1 MDNKKISIDLD
12 HFKISNSGGGTRK
25 RKEKADGESNP
36 IRVRQPHKPRD
47 RTTKRHSLLKFL
59 RKHQENNYRKLH
71 DEEGYGGSIEQ
82 QFHDNDKNELDDTL
96 GYLMNLADKQ
106 KEQTHTAHSGGSSYS
121 SIPNYT
127 LKHYANNTHMG
138 GFTNEN
144 ISMEFPI
151 NVPNSGSSMKINPSA
166 APTSLHPQYGCLK
179 GGSLPTYRKY
189 MRDTNSSDSNYINSQ
204 QTSDMNY
211 NQRRSLD
218 DVIIHPPQ
226 EGHLTNFVGGS
237 PSEYRLDNNNKLQR
251 NYPQNYVDPTKVKLK
266 YVRQKRTNS
275 RTFKIGKSKTHP
287 KIGVLIS
294 NRTIRKGITTQSHL
308 LKQTPMHEIRKFL
321 EKRGLIKVGTAAPN
335 EILRKMYE
343 SSKMLCGEVYNH
355 NSDTLL
361 HNFIHM

>member
-1 MDNKKISIDLD
+1 MDNKKISIDLE
-12 HFKISNSGGGTRK
+12 HFNISNSGGGGSGTRK
-25 RKEKADGESNP
+25 RKKNTNDESSP

-59 RKHQENNYRKLH
+59 RKHQEHNYQKLQN
-71 DEEGYGGSIEQ
+71 EGEYGGSMVDI
-82 QFHDNDKNELDDTL
+82 HDDSKNELDETL

-106 KEQTHTAHSGGSSYS
+106 KEHSHNSHNSNWSGGSSNTNETV
-121 SIPNYT
+121 PNYT
-127 LKHYANNTHMG
+127 LKHYRNNALGNVG
-138 GFTNEN
+138 GQFTNEN
-144 ISMEFPI
+144 ISLEFPI
-151 NVPNSGSSMKINPSA
+151 VYPNSDSSIKINQA
-166 APTSLHPQYGCLK
+166 ATNPQYGCLK
-179 GGSLPTYRKY
+179 GGSLPTYR
-189 MRDTNSSDSNYINSQ
+189 NYIHNTVPYSVNGYENYSQ
-204 QTSDMNY
+204 PQ
-211 NQRRSLD
+211 SLD
-218 DVIIHPPQ
+218 NMIIQ
-226 EGHLTNFVGGS
+226 EPMEMGQNGGA
-237 PSEYRLDNNNKLQR
+237 PSSFRLDNNNKLQR
-251 NYPQNYVDPTKVKLK
+251 NYPQNYVDPNKVKLK

-275 RTFKIGKSKTHP
+275 RTFKIGKSKTQP

-355 NSDTLL
+355 NSETLL

>member
-1 MDNKKISIDLD
+1 MDNHKIKNISIDLD
-12 HFKISNSGGGTRK
+12 HFKISNSGRGTRK
-25 RKEKADGESNP
+25 QKEKSNGESNP
-36 IRVRQPHKPRD
+36 IRVRQPRD

-59 RKHQENNYRKLH
+59 RKHQENNYRKLR
-71 DEEGYGGSIEQ
+71 DEEGYGGSIEP
-82 QFHDNDKNELDDTL
+82 QFQDKKNELDDTL

-106 KEQTHTAHSGGSSYS
+106 KEQTPIHSGGSSYS
-121 SIPNYT
+121 TVPSGNIPNYT
-127 LKHYANNTHMG
+127 LKHYANNSPNKFDG

-144 ISMEFPI
+144 ISMEYPI
-151 NVPNSGSSMKINPSA
+151 DIPISNSSIKINPAS
-166 APTSLHPQYGCLK
+166 APTYLHPQYGCLK

-189 MRDTNSSDSNYINSQ
+189 MQDTQPQN
-204 QTSDMNY
+204 
-211 NQRRSLD
+211 LD
-218 DVIIHPPQ
+218 DMMIHQPQ
-226 EGHLTNFVGGS
+226 EIGQNGGA
-237 PSEYRLDNNNKLQR
+237 PSSYRLDNNNKLQR
-251 NYPQNYVDPTKVKLK
+251 NYPKNYVDPTKVKLK

-275 RTFKIGKSKTHP
+275 RTFKIGKSKTQP